1 MIPEPGLYTGTLR
14 HRRFRPGK
22 HEFTYTL
29 FMAWLDIDRIPEL
42 MAQSPWTSYN
52 RFNWASF
59 EERDHFG
66 DPRLS
71 LRERLAQD
79 ARTHGVPLPEG
90 PIFLLTHL
98 RYLGYCFNPISF
110 YFCYDQN
117 GHLDTILAE
126 VNSTFGES
134 RNYWL
139 WPKNR
144 QSSANALDPNS
155 SATALRYR
163 CPKTMHVSPFMD
175 MNLDYEFVL
184 TEPGEK
190 LVAHMNTIER
200 GTASGIPQPFFD
212 ATLALEHELWTARS
226 LGRVLLRHPWMTA
239 KVIGAIHWQALRLFL
254 KQVPVYTH
262 PARVRPPVQEATK
275 RT

>member
-1 MIPEPGLYTGTLR
+1 MIPEPGLYKGTLR
-14 HRRFRPGK
+14 HRRFQPRK
-22 HEFTYTL
+22 HEFTYKL

-42 MAQSPWTSYN
+42 MAKSPFSSYN
-52 RFNWASF
+52 HFNWASF

-71 LRERLAQD
+71 LRERVALY
-79 ARTHGVPLPEG
+79 ARAHGVPLPDG

-110 YFCYDQN
+110 YFCYD
-117 GHLDTILAE
+117 GSGDLDTVLAE

-139 WPKNR
+139 WPQNR
-144 QSSANALDPNS
+144 QPSGHALH
-155 SATALRYR
+155 YR
-163 CPKTMHVSPFMD
+163 CPKALHVSPFMD

-184 TEPGEK
+184 TKPSHK
-190 LVAHMNTIER
+190 LMAHMNTIER
-200 GTASGIPQPFFD
+200 DPAFESLEPFFD
-212 ATLALEHELWTARS
+212 ATLMLEHEPLTPRS
-226 LGRVLLRHPWMTA
+226 LGLALLRHPWMTA
-239 KVIGAIHWQALRLFL
+239 KVMGAIHWQALLLFL
-254 KQVPVYTH
+254 KRVPVYTH
-262 PARVRPPVQEATK
+262 PARVRPPAKEATK